1 VKLTAFSFMACV
13 VSDDGVVRFCN
24 ELFLETIFGK
34 RARFTTDGSCVEVIL
49 KSLNSEIVVMF
60 ICVTEIFEEFV
71 DVSDTNLVVAV

>member
-1 VKLTAFSFMACV
+1 MKLTELTFIIYV
-13 VSDDGVVRFCN
+13 VSDDGVVTFCN
-24 ELFLETIFGK
+24 ALFVEIIFGR

-49 KSLNSEIVVMF
+49 ESLNSNGVVMF